1 MIKIQLNC
9 LFVKQFGFV
18 RSLNPINWII
28 NVEFERIRCY
38 VVVDLDTVFVLLW
51 TGQSVIKLVKLAH
64 KSTFSTVKPMVIG
77 LKLDSWLHQKFS
89 Q

>member
-9 LFVKQFGFV
+9 LCLKQFGFV

-28 NVEFERIRCY
+28 YVEFGRIRCY
-38 VVVDLDTVFVLLW
+38 DVVDLDTVFALLW
-51 TGQSVIKLVKLAH
+51 KGHSLRQLVKLAH
-64 KSTFSTVKPMVIG
+64 KSTFGTLKPMVIG
-77 LKLDSWLHQKFS
+77 LKLDSWIHQKFS